1 MKKFYSKSNP
11 DLLLHIAL
19 SSEEVLSTGSRK
31 DVVPEEQ
38 FLQLGII
45 KHDAGTKFRAHKHIF
60 KKGFDTVIAQESWYV
75 VQGSVKVIFYDVDDE
90 VLDEVV
96 LNKGD
101 ISITLQGGH
110 NYEIL
115 EDNTIVCEYKTGPY
129 EGQKLDKE
137 FISD

>member
-1 MKKFYSKSNP
+1 MKKFYSKNNP
-11 DLLLHIAL
+11 DMLLHIVMTI
-19 SSEEVLSTGSRK
+19 EDVLSVKNRK
-31 DVVPEEQ
+31 DVVPEEH

-60 KKGFDTVIAQESWYV
+60 KKGPDSVIAQESWYV
-75 VQGSVKVIFYDVDDE
+75 VNGAVKVIFYDIDDVVLEE
-90 VLDEVV
+90 VI

-101 ISITLQGGH
+101 ISITLRGGH

-129 EGQKLDKE
+129 EGQKMDKE